1 MEKNFNFDLA
11 GRELSVSIGKY
22 AEQANGACMV
32 RYGDSVVLVT
42 ATSSK
47 TPREGIDFFPLSV
60 EYEEKYYAA
69 GKIPGG
75 FIKREGRPSEH
86 AILTSR
92 LIDRPLRPLFPEG
105 YRNDVQI
112 IASLLSSDPD
122 ASSEIAAMIGS
133 SIALHISDIPF
144 DGPTGAVKVGYID
157 GEYIIN
163 PTMDQMADSRIDLTV
178 AGTEEAIMMVES
190 GSYEV
195 SEDEIL
201 DAIMAAHEEIKKICR
216 FIKSIR
222 DEVGVAK
229 QDYTPFVINEDVFNK
244 IESVYGQDLYDAM
257 NNADKNVRVKLTDEV
272 TERIKNDLIEEFP
285 EESLSINASID
296 KLLYKEVRREILD
309 DHIRPDMRK
318 FDEIRPLSAEAGI
331 LPRTHGSGLFKRG
344 QTQVLSIATLGV
356 GSDAQIIDGMN
367 DEYEKKYI
375 HHYNFPPFSVGD
387 VRPLRGPG
395 RREIGHGALA
405 ERALVP
411 VIPSQD
417 EFPYTIRVVSEVLSS
432 NGSSSQASICG
443 STLAL
448 MDAGVPI
455 KKPVAGIAMGLITDE
470 SGEKMQILT
479 DIQGLEDHLGDMDF
493 KVAGTRDGIT
503 ALQMD
508 IKIKGVSREILKKA
522 LAQANT
528 ARMQILDVI
537 KGAIE
542 APRSD
547 ISEYAPRI
555 IKMNIDPDKIRDV
568 IGPGG
573 KMINQIIAKTGVKID
588 IEDDGT
594 VLIASNDAKMGSEAK
609 KIIEDITKDV
619 EVGEIYDGKVTKL
632 MKFGAFVEVLNG
644 KEGLLHISQIDHKR
658 IDKVEDVF
666 KVGDEVRV
674 KVVGID
680 DDGKIDLS
688 RKVLLP
694 KPEREEKD
702 ADVDNS
708 DNNDDRRKGPRRS
721 KRHQD
726 RDNRENNRG

>member
-1 MEKNFNFDLA
+1 MEHIFEYKLA
-11 GRELSVSIGKY
+11 GRELTVSIGKY

-42 ATSSK
+42 AVSSK

-86 AILTSR
+86 AILTAR

-112 IASLLSSDPD
+112 IASLLSSDPN
-122 ASSEIAAMIGS
+122 ASTEITAMIGS
-133 SIALHISDIPF
+133 SIALSISDIPF
-144 DGPTGAVKVGYID
+144 DGPTAAVQIGYFD
-157 GEYIIN
+157 GNYIVN
-163 PTMDQMADSRIDLTV
+163 PTKEQLEVSKINLTV

-195 SEDEIL
+195 SEDEML
-201 DAIMAAHEEIKKICR
+201 DAIMVAHEEIKNICR
-216 FIKSIR
+216 FIKTIVS
-222 DEVGVAK
+222 EVGVSK
-229 QDYTPFVINEDVFNK
+229 QEYTPFEINPEVLEK
-244 IESVYGQDLYDAM
+244 IKTDYSQDLFDAM
-257 NNADKNVRVKLTDEV
+257 NNSDKNVRVKMTDEV
-272 TERIKNDLIEEFP
+272 TSKIKKEILEIFP
-285 EESLSINASID
+285 DDILSINATID
-296 KLLYKEVRREILD
+296 KLLYDEVRREILE

-318 FDEIRPLSAEAGI
+318 FDEIRPLYAEAGV

-356 GSDAQIIDGMN
+356 GSDAQIIDGM
-367 DEYEKKYI
+367 DEEYEKKYI

-395 RREIGHGALA
+395 RREVGHGALA
-405 ERALVP
+405 ERALFP
-411 VIPSQD
+411 VIPSQED
-417 EFPYTIRVVSEVLSS
+417 FPYTIRVVSEVLSS

-470 SGEKMQILT
+470 SGKKMQILT

-508 IKIKGVSREILKKA
+508 IKIKGVSRDILSQA
-522 LAQANT
+522 LAQAKK

-537 KGAIE
+537 QDAIS
-542 APRSD
+542 APRKE
-547 ISEYAPRI
+547 ISEFAPRI
-555 IKMNIDPDKIRDV
+555 IKMQINPDKIRDV

-573 KMINQIIAKTGVKID
+573 KIINQIIAETGVKID

-594 VLIASNDAKMGSEAK
+594 VLIASIDGQMGDKAKS
-609 KIIEDITKDV
+609 IIENITKEI
-619 EVGEIYDGKVTKL
+619 EVGEIYTGRVTRI
-632 MKFGAFVEVLNG
+632 MKFGAFVDILNG
-644 KEGLLHISQIDHKR
+644 KEGLLHISQIDNKH
-658 IDKVEDVF
+658 IEKVEDALNI
-666 KVGDEVRV
+666 GDTVEV
-674 KVVGID
+674 KVIKID
-680 DDGKIDLS
+680 DDGRVDLS

-694 KPEREEKD
+694 KAEKSE
-702 ADVDNS
+702 NS
-708 DNNDDRRKGPRRS
+708 ENSYKENKNPRRS
-721 KRHQD
+721 KRLID
-726 RDNRENNRG
+726 RENKKGD

>member
-1 MEKNFNFDLA
+1 MENIFKFDLA

-157 GEYIIN
+157 GEYVIN
-163 PTMDQMADSRIDLTV
+163 PTMDQMANSRIDLTV

-222 DEVGVAK
+222 DEVGVEK
-229 QDYTPFVINEDVFNK
+229 QEYTPFVINECVYNK
-244 IESVYGQDLYDAM
+244 IESEYGQDLYDAM

-272 TERIKNDLIEEFP
+272 TERIKSDLIEEFP
-285 EESLSINASID
+285 EESLSINAAID
-296 KLLYKEVRREILD
+296 KLLYKEVRREILE

-318 FDEIRPLSAEAGI
+318 FDEIRPLYAEAGI

-470 SGEKMQILT
+470 SGEQMQILT

-508 IKIKGVSREILKKA
+508 IKIKGVSREILKQA

-619 EVGEIYDGKVTKL
+619 EVGEVYDGKVTKL
-632 MKFGAFVEVLNG
+632 MKFGAFVDVLNG

-658 IDKVEDVF
+658 IEKVEDVF

-680 DDGKIDLS
+680 EDGKIDLS

-694 KPEREEKD
+694 KPEKEDNDNESE
-702 ADVDNS
+702 NS
-708 DNNDDRRKGPRRS
+708 DNRDDRRKGPRRS

-726 RDNRENNRG
+726 RENNRG